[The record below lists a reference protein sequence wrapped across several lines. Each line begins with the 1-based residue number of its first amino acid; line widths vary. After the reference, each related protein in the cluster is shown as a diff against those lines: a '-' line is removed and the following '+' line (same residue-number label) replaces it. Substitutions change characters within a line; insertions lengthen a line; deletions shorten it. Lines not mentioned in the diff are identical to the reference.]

1 MSFLKEFKT
10 FAMRGNVVDMAVGII
25 IGGAF
30 GKIVSSLV
38 SDIIMPP
45 IGLLIGGVKFESLKI
60 VLKHAHTDAVTGKV
74 TEAVSINYGNFINTA
89 LDFLIIAFSIFLF
102 VKLINS
108 MKRKEETKPT
118 PPPAPDRSGRSRARS
133 CRAPHAP
140 TTGSRAAR
148 NGCRRRADSSPV
160 SSTADSAYSPSSRSA

>member
-1 MSFLKEFKT
+1 MERRLGGGRRDKGQ
-10 FAMRGNVVDMAVGII
+10 AMESLGTEARG
-25 IGGAF
+25 
-30 GKIVSSLV
+30 
-38 SDIIMPP
+38 
-45 IGLLIGGVKFESLKI
+45 GGVKFESLKI

-118 PPPAPDRSGRSRARS
+118 PPPAPSKEEQLLTEIRDLLKGKNS
-133 CRAPHAP
+133 
-140 TTGSRAAR
+140 
-148 NGCRRRADSSPV
+148 
-160 SSTADSAYSPSSRSA
+160 

>member
-45 IGLLIGGVKFESLKI
+45 IGLLIGGVKF

-118 PPPAPDRSGRSRARS
+118 PPPAPSKEEQLLTEIRDLLKGKNS
-133 CRAPHAP
+133 
-140 TTGSRAAR
+140 
-148 NGCRRRADSSPV
+148 
-160 SSTADSAYSPSSRSA
+160 